1 MKIGIFSNY
10 EFNYETM
17 EVKGS
22 GVYRYQLDMSKK
34 RGETTDR
41 DLFRLMTDL
50 KTFLQLKNNWNRGR
64 DKDILQSMTKIY
76 GLLGICST
84 FKLDSFT
91 KDFEDDKKIYYVDYE
106 KIDLEYIQNE
116 VAAFNSAFTF
126 FMEKVGFSNKKSISL
141 EDKKAFMQ
149 LLKPCEKHLKAT
161 VSFDAKTGLRTEIA
175 PLNML
180 GVAYK
185 ELESLF
191 YSNTKIRT
199 CDFYE
204 CKKEYTL
211 KRKDQKCCSS
221 KCAAAYRRDKKSF
234 KDAYKNGG
242 KKTIERLSE
251 SYADHVI
258 NDWKESI

>member
-1 MKIGIFSNY
+1 MKIAIFSDY

-41 DLFRLMTDL
+41 DLFHLMTDL
-50 KTFLQLKNNWNRGR
+50 KVFFQLKNNWNRGR

-76 GLLGICST
+76 GLLGICSS
-84 FKLDSFT
+84 FKLDNFT
-91 KDFEDDKKIYYVDYE
+91 KDFENDKKIYYVDYE

-116 VAAFNSAFTF
+116 IEAFNKAFMF
-126 FMEKVGFSNKKSISL
+126 FKEKIGFSNKKSINL
-141 EDKKAFMQ
+141 EDKTTFMQ

-161 VSFDAKTGLRTEIA
+161 VSFDAKAGLRTEIV

-180 GVAYK
+180 GVLYR
-185 ELESLF
+185 ELESIF

-204 CKKEYTL
+204 CGKEYML

-234 KDAYKNGG
+234 KDAHKNGG
-242 KKTIERLSE
+242 KKTIKRLSE
-251 SYADHVI
+251 SYDDHVI
-258 NDWKESI
+258 KEWLKIV

>member
-41 DLFRLMTDL
+41 DLFHLMSDL
-50 KTFLQLKNNWNRGR
+50 KDFLQLKNNWNRGR

-76 GLLGICST
+76 GLLGICSS

-116 VAAFNSAFTF
+116 IEAFNKAFVF
-126 FMEKVGFSNKKSISL
+126 FKEKVGFSESEPTPSDKRTFLELLQPSKKHITFDL
-141 EDKKAFMQ
+141 KLDKIG
-149 LLKPCEKHLKAT
+149 KPVK
-161 VSFDAKTGLRTEIA
+161 EIRA
-175 PLNML
+175 DNML
-180 GVAYK
+180 GVAYI
-185 ELESLF
+185 ELEKLF
-191 YSNTKIRT
+191 FRNSKIRK
-199 CDFYE
+199 CGY
-204 CKKEYTL
+204 
-211 KRKDQKCCSS
+211 RKCGKTYVSSRTDNKCCSPE
-221 KCAAAYRRDKKSF
+221 CAYRYRRDKSRIKT
-234 KDAYKNGG
+234 AYMEGRKMPYYTN
-242 KKTIERLSE
+242 L
-251 SYADHVI
+251 YDDQVI
-258 NDWKESI
+258 NEWIESI